1 MRKTHRI
8 VIIGAGAVAGAIA
21 RAIGDLPNA
30 TLVAAS
36 RRNRE
41 KGEAF
46 AGQHG
51 CQWYEDAEVML
62 QRERPDVAV
71 IATPSGAHLDG
82 VLLCARYKVHAL
94 CEKPLEISVDR
105 CRRMID
111 AANQAGIHLGG
122 IFPQRFGPS
131 NQAAHAAISQ
141 GRFGKLAILSAW
153 VPWWREDSYYGEG
166 RWQGSMALDG
176 GGALMNQSI
185 HNLDLL
191 QWFASAGIKDSD
203 AMPVTEVFAC
213 TDKLGH
219 DPKLI
224 EVEDAVLAIFRFANG
239 GLGQLLGTTAAWP
252 GSLRRMLLAGR
263 DGTIEIH
270 EDTLLTYRF
279 RDQKPEDEE
288 LCRQLGAKTAHA
300 GGAGDPM
307 AFDHRNHSLNIREF
321 LAAMDEKRTPLIDG
335 REAAKSVAIAE
346 ACYESARTGRPV
358 KPTLR

>member
-1 MRKTHRI
+1 MSKTHRL

-21 RAIGDLPNA
+21 KAIGDLSNA
-30 TLVAAS
+30 KLVAVS

-41 KGEAF
+41 KGEEF
-46 AGQHG
+46 ARQFG
-51 CQWYEDAEVML
+51 CQWCEEAETML

-105 CRRMID
+105 CRRMIE
-111 AANQAGIHLGG
+111 AADQAGIWLGG
-122 IFPQRFGPS
+122 IFPQRFGPV

-153 VPWWREDSYYGEG
+153 VPWWREDSYYGGG
-166 RWQGSMALDG
+166 RWQGSLAMDG
-176 GGALMNQSI
+176 GGAMMNQSI

-191 QWFASAGIKDSD
+191 QWFASADIKASQGL
-203 AMPVTEVFAC
+203 AVSEVFAY

-224 EVEDAVLAIFRFANG
+224 EVEDAALALIRFANG

-252 GSLRRMLLAGR
+252 GSLRRTLLAGR

-279 RDQKPEDEE
+279 RDQRPEDEA
-288 LCRQLGAKTAHA
+288 LRTQLGAKTAHA

-307 AFDHRNHSLNIREF
+307 AFDHRNHRVNIQEF
-321 LAAMDEKRTPLIDG
+321 LVALEEKRTPLIDG

-346 ACYESARTGRPV
+346 ACYESARTGRPA
-358 KPTLR
+358 KPKL